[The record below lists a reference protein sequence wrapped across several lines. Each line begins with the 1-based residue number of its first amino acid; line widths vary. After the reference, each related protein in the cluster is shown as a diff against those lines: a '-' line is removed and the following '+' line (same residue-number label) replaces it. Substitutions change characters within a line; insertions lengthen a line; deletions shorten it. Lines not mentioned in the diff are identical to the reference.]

1 LLRISH
7 VAWSVCLSG
16 TQERCAKRMNQFEM
30 PYELPRKDSRRS
42 IDSGTDAGNGANPQ
56 PKVGM
61 CQSIVNYMDAGRL
74 LASSESIRRGHAA
87 LLSNYCG
94 SHLSRINFTAL
105 VIVYSMNNKLKI
117 QPC

>member
-1 LLRISH
+1 MNCREKTH
-7 VAWSVCLSG
+7 VGPL
-16 TQERCAKRMNQFEM
+16 TQEPMQEM
-30 PYELPRKDSRRS
+30 VQIPN
-42 IDSGTDAGNGANPQ
+42 A
-56 PKVGM
+56 KVGM
-61 CQSIVNYMDAGRL
+61 CQFIVKYMDAGRL

>member
-1 LLRISH
+1 MNCREKTH
-7 VAWSVCLSG
+7 VGPL
-16 TQERCAKRMNQFEM
+16 TQEPMQEM
-30 PYELPRKDSRRS
+30 VQIPN
-42 IDSGTDAGNGANPQ
+42 A
-56 PKVGM
+56 KVGM
-61 CQSIVNYMDAGRL
+61 CQFIVKYMDAGRL
-74 LASSESIRRGHAA
+74 LASSESIRRGHAARHAA

>member
-1 LLRISH
+1 MNCGEKTH
-7 VAWSVCLSG
+7 VGPL
-16 TQERCAKRMNQFEM
+16 TQEPMQEM
-30 PYELPRKDSRRS
+30 VQIPN
-42 IDSGTDAGNGANPQ
+42 A
-56 PKVGM
+56 KVGM
-61 CQSIVNYMDAGRL
+61 CQFIVKYMDAGRL

-94 SHLSRINFTAL
+94 SHLSRINFTPL